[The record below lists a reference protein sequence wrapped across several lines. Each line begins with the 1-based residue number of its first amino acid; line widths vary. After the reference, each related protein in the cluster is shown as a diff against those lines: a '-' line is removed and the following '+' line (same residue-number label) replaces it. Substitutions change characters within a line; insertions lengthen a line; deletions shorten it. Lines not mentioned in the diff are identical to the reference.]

1 MARAPQRSRT
11 GPVFAGMVAFLAL
24 SAVLIVVCVF
34 LTLGYLKRGASLT
47 KLQGEIKRDLE
58 DPLAKGLSVRAL
70 PVASASYAASD
81 ALAEKAGYAGENPIN
96 DITSELQKSQLQ
108 PEPENLREYVTKLN
122 QDLGAAK
129 RQLSERDQAL
139 QLATAQ
145 MKDAQNLQAQE
156 GADLKATVDKAAT
169 DLQDARAAYDKDL
182 ATVKELMAKADEEQK
197 AAWAENHA
205 QADLHKKETADL
217 QAKIQKLEQN
227 VREMNEELTRK
238 MPKAVAVT
246 EGLVL
251 QADALEGV
259 AIINLG
265 KNEQI
270 QNGEKFTV
278 VRVGRGGE
286 RKPKGELQ
294 VVRVDALVSRTEIL
308 NSDPGDPVMRDDIVL
323 REKKTE

>member
-1 MARAPQRSRT
+1 
-11 GPVFAGMVAFLAL
+11 
-24 SAVLIVVCVF
+24 
-34 LTLGYLKRGASLT
+34 
-47 KLQGEIKRDLE
+47 
-58 DPLAKGLSVRAL
+58 
-70 PVASASYAASD
+70 
-81 ALAEKAGYAGENPIN
+81 
-96 DITSELQKSQLQ
+96 
-108 PEPENLREYVTKLN
+108 
-122 QDLGAAK
+122 
-129 RQLSERDQAL
+129 
-139 QLATAQ
+139 
-145 MKDAQNLQAQE
+145 
-156 GADLKATVDKAAT
+156 
-169 DLQDARAAYDKDL
+169 
-182 ATVKELMAKADEEQK
+182 
-197 AAWAENHA
+197 
-205 QADLHKKETADL
+205 
-217 QAKIQKLEQN
+217 
-227 VREMNEELTRK
+227 MNEELTRK

>member
-1 MARAPQRSRT
+1 MPLRAT
-11 GPVFAGMVAFLAL
+11 ALPV
-24 SAVLIVVCVF
+24 S
-34 LTLGYLKRGASLT
+34 
-47 KLQGEIKRDLE
+47 
-58 DPLAKGLSVRAL
+58 AL
-70 PVASASYAASD
+70 PVASASDVAYDDAFFNKIQKSALDGINYAA
-81 ALAEKAGYAGENPIN
+81 LVEKTGYTGENPID
-96 DITSELQKSQLQ
+96 DITSELQKAPQ
-108 PEPENLREYVTKLN
+108 PAPESLHEYVTKLI
-122 QDLGAAK
+122 QDVGAAQ
-129 RQLSERDQAL
+129 RQLSERNQAL

-145 MKDAQNLQAQE
+145 SKDAQDLQAQE
-156 GADLKATVDKAAT
+156 SADLKATVDKSAT

-182 ATVKELMAKADEEQK
+182 ATVKELMAKADEEAK
-197 AAWAENHA
+197 KAWAENHA

-227 VREMNEELTRK
+227 VHEMNEELTRK

-246 EGLVL
+246 EGKVL

-294 VVRVDALVSRTEIL
+294 VVRVDELVSRTEIL
-308 NSDPGDPVMRDDIVL
+308 NSDPDDPVMRDDIVV